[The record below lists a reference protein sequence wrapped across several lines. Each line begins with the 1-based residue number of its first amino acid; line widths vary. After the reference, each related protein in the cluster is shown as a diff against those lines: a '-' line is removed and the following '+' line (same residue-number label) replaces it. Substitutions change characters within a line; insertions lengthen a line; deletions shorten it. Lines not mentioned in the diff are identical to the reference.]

1 MGSAAAA
8 HMMARLTPPPP
19 VEHSK
24 TLVTPRAN
32 ATRMG
37 VFICNC
43 DHLISEI
50 VDTEALRERAATW
63 PTVAHAQVLPFSCTA
78 EAQVTIQKKVQ
89 ELNLDRITLGACA
102 CCSLDQI
109 CYSCTFQRVRCK
121 ANLGLFKFRE
131 RNAQSGSVLKAGYLP
146 PSAVEFVNIREQ
158 CAWAHRENP
167 DEATAKAMALISAAV
182 AKNQTAGGKLS
193 EYQPPERSTLIL
205 GSGHAAEIC
214 RDLLRIQN
222 IEIYDPAEPPSR
234 IRRVNGCYSVT
245 QNGADW
251 AAAGVVL
258 APGDSMEADRLRR
271 AFGDPPY
278 RPRSRSIQQGLETTR
293 PGVYYCDPALD
304 SSVAGAAAAARVSAW
319 LGQCS
324 KTPESHTA
332 VVDPH
337 RCRACHTCV
346 DICEFGAPQLMGTE
360 PNRFSWID
368 PVICQG
374 CGACAAQCPSDA
386 ITAGDATDAQLEN
399 MIDAI
404 WDKPA
409 RVDPKQI
416 VLVFTCNWNPYSG
429 METAGVERLS
439 YSARVYPIRVMCLGR
454 LRPGIIL
461 KALERGARGVLLLG
475 CPQDECRYEFG
486 GRRAEETFAVARD
499 LVRTMGFSDQW
510 LKMDRVAAGDG
521 NAWVDKIQTFVA
533 GL

>member
-1 MGSAAAA
+1 
-8 HMMARLTPPPP
+8 
-19 VEHSK
+19 
-24 TLVTPRAN
+24 
-32 ATRMG
+32 
-37 VFICNC
+37 
-43 DHLISEI
+43 
-50 VDTEALRERAATW
+50 
-63 PTVAHAQVLPFSCTA
+63 
-78 EAQVTIQKKVQ
+78 
-89 ELNLDRITLGACA
+89 
-102 CCSLDQI
+102 
-109 CYSCTFQRVRCK
+109 
-121 ANLGLFKFRE
+121 
-131 RNAQSGSVLKAGYLP
+131 
-146 PSAVEFVNIREQ
+146 
-158 CAWAHRENP
+158 
-167 DEATAKAMALISAAV
+167 
-182 AKNQTAGGKLS
+182 
-193 EYQPPERSTLIL
+193 
-205 GSGHAAEIC
+205 
-214 RDLLRIQN
+214 
-222 IEIYDPAEPPSR
+222 
-234 IRRVNGCYSVT
+234 
-245 QNGADW
+245 
-251 AAAGVVL
+251 
-258 APGDSMEADRLRR
+258 
-271 AFGDPPY
+271 
-278 RPRSRSIQQGLETTR
+278 
-293 PGVYYCDPALD
+293 
-304 SSVAGAAAAARVSAW
+304 
-319 LGQCS
+319 
-324 KTPESHTA
+324 
-332 VVDPH
+332 
-337 RCRACHTCV
+337 
-346 DICEFGAPQLMGTE
+346 MGTE